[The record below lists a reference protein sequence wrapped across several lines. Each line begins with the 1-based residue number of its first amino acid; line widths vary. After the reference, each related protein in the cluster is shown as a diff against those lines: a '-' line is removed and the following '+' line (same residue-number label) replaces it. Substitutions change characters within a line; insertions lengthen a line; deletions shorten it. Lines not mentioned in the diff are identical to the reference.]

1 MSSFS
6 KSFVFPHPQLNPS
19 DDFFF
24 SGEEKSLLSVDGGP
38 KCTEID
44 KLSNVDLF
52 DDEVRSLA
60 HTGLA

>member
-1 MSSFS
+1 M
-6 KSFVFPHPQLNPS
+6 
-19 DDFFF
+19 
-24 SGEEKSLLSVDGGP
+24 DGGP